1 MEKKVLKLLEAIDE
15 IVSDSSMPY
24 REKLA
29 LILDT
34 CTEDDQTNLEEFISW
49 FPEGQAP
56 TEESK

>member
-34 CTEDDQTNLEEFISW
+34 CTDRDQTNLEEFVSW
-49 FPEGQAP
+49 FPAE
-56 TEESK
+56 